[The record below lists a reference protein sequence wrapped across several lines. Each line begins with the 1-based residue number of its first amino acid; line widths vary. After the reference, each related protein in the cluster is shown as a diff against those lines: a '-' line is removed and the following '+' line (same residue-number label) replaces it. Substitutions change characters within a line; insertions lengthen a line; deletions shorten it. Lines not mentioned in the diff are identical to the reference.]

1 MSSYISYQG
10 FIFNGTSGFPVP
22 NVTVETQVNRIGDG
36 GPILSFTDNITLEG
50 KICQLVSNSGGSFS
64 GLLGKAQH
72 LRNIFSVDGGLLN
85 IGCNNISIMSGTNCK
100 IVDFSLNP
108 TENYWTQYIDY
119 SIKLQVERTGSCS
132 GQGFVSSVTDSWSL
146 EPGDQGNY
154 FSGPVSYHT
163 GNFDYAS
170 GIYYPIYRVTHTISA
185 VGKYTPSGGTGCPS
199 ADMMGS
205 SLKNAQDW
213 VRNNFNVSFPSA
225 LSGLSLFDFSRS
237 IESDRVNGSYSI
249 TDTFTAVPSGLSG
262 ALESFTIESSLDETY
277 LRSVT
282 VQGKLAG
289 LELYNTGTINNISMN
304 GISGSIGPSKDRT
317 KFISSKFSGALN
329 VYSGLKN
336 SNAFYYRASSF
347 MGPGFTG
354 CRINNTQLSTN
365 ALNPIPLSITE
376 GFDPLLGEITYSWS
390 YNNRPLNIVP
400 CSISENLTINDT
412 LPSRQVAEV
421 FVLGRRLGPV
431 LQDLGTYSS
440 ASRSVTFEVVM
451 PRASGISGLKFPA
464 NVYNSITGII
474 DLFDPQYIATSN
486 VLATNP
492 QTANSVKSF
501 VRENS
506 ENWDPLNGRFSKT
519 KSWIY
524 TKCMGTIE
532 SLANP
537 NVS

>member
-1 MSSYISYQG
+1 MSSYISYQS

-50 KICQLVSNSGGSFS
+50 KICQLVTNSGGSFS
-64 GLLGKAQH
+64 GLLGKAKH
-72 LRNIFSVDGGLLN
+72 LRNIFSLDGGLLN
-85 IGCNNISIMSGTNCK
+85 IGCNNISILSGVNCK

-132 GQGFVSSVTDSWSL
+132 GQGFVSSVNDSWSL

-154 FSGPVSYHT
+154 LSPVTYGIKS
-163 GNFDYAS
+163 FDYES
-170 GIYYPIYRVTHTISA
+170 GIYYPIYRATHTISA

-199 ADMMGS
+199 VDMMGS
-205 SLKNAQDW
+205 ALRNAQDW

-225 LSGLSLFDFSRS
+225 LSGLNLFDFSRS
-237 IESDRVNGSYSI
+237 IESDRVNGSYTI
-249 TDTFTAVPSGLSG
+249 TDTFTAVPTGLSG
-262 ALESFTIESSLDETY
+262 ALESFTVESSLDETY

-289 LELYNTGTINNISMN
+289 LEVYNTGTINNISVS
-304 GISGSIGPSKDRT
+304 GIGNSIGPTKDRT
-317 KFISSKFSGALN
+317 KFISSKFAGALN

-347 MGPGFTG
+347 MGSGFLK
-354 CRINNTQLSTN
+354 CIINNAQLSTN
-365 ALNPIPLSITE
+365 ILNPIPVSVTE

-400 CSISENLTINDT
+400 CSISENLTVNDT

-486 VLATNP
+486 LLAANA

-501 VRENS
+501 VRENT